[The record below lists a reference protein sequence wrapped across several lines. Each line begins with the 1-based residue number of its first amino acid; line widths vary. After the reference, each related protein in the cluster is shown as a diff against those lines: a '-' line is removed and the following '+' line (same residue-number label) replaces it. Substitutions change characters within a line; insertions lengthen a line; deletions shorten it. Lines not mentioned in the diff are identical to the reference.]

1 MLQHICVTSEA
12 IKEAFPEDYFAN
24 HMPQEVV
31 SQALLCL
38 LTERDVDAVLAQG
51 LCQLGLATPSG
62 RISAA
67 GREYLYARYRKKPRH
82 FARTKPQRRRAK
94 PPASHPSGSSAPKSG
109 SAQYKGE
116 LDPHY
121 QDVVRLAKLHGQFTV
136 DAIKNTFR
144 VEYNRARSM
153 VAAMETRGL
162 VTAPDANGVRVVLDT
177 AHSPKG
183 SAPVTEE
190 SRLAQIEGT

>member
-1 MLQHICVTSEA
+1 MLKHIRLTTEA
-12 IKEAFPEDYFAN
+12 IKGAFPEGYFAH

-38 LTERDVDAVLAQG
+38 LTERDIDAVLAEG
-51 LCQLGLATPSG
+51 LSQLGLATRSG

-67 GREYLYARYRKKPRH
+67 GREYLYCRYLKKPRY
-82 FARTKPQRRRAK
+82 FARTKPLRRRVN
-94 PPASHPSGSSAPKSG
+94 PPVSYPSEYPVPSSNN
-109 SAQYKGE
+109 AQYKGE

-121 QDVVRLAKLHGQFTV
+121 QDAVRLAKLHGQFTV

-144 VEYNRARSM
+144 IEYNRARSM

-162 VTAPDANGVRVVLDT
+162 VTAPDANGVRIVLDKGP
-177 AHSPKG
+177 SPLG
-183 SAPVTEE
+183 CATIIEEAGLARTE
-190 SRLAQIEGT
+190 GV